1 MTASHR
7 DSPSVRRPALA
18 ATQIIDGTLALGL
31 FLVSGALVLWG
42 GEATESLRISSWPVV
57 AILLCGAVVFRRS
70 VPLLALVL
78 AWAGALIQVAFVQE
92 VGPESVAILVV
103 LYSTAAYG
111 SRVVSILG
119 LISAVIGGL
128 LAGWFLAIAV
138 PSAEGSAPGSVP
150 FLATLCVLILFVAW
164 LLGTLRVVSSRATRE
179 RVAAGI
185 AAEQARHAIAVE
197 EERARI
203 ARDVHDVVA
212 HSLTVMIAQAEGV
225 RMIAET
231 RGTADA
237 GSLITIAETG
247 RAALAEV
254 RSVLAELREGER
266 DSPQPSL
273 ARLEGL
279 LTQLRS
285 SGARVTMTE
294 TGDRRTLAAQ
304 VDAAAFRIV
313 QEALTNAIRHGRA
326 AEEISLHLAWAEEAL
341 EVTVTNPV
349 TPGVKPSGGG
359 HGIVGMHERAHHV
372 GGTVRTSALLGFFT
386 LTAFLPLD
394 RRGTA

>member
-1 MTASHR
+1 MAGPYTS
-7 DSPSVRRPALA
+7 
-18 ATQIIDGTLALGL
+18 DGALALGL
-31 FLVSGALVLWG
+31 LLVSGAVVLWG
-42 GEATESLRISSWPVV
+42 GALTESLRISSWPLV
-57 AILLCGAVVFRRS
+57 AIILCGAVVFRRS
-70 VPLLALVL
+70 TPLLALGL
-78 AWAGALIQVAFVQE
+78 AWAGALIQVAVVQE

-103 LYSTAAYG
+103 LYSSAAYG
-111 SRVVSILG
+111 SRVVSVIG
-119 LISAVIGGL
+119 LISVLVGGL

-138 PSAEGSAPGSVP
+138 PRAEGSAPGSVS

-185 AAEQARHAIAVE
+185 AAEQARHAVAVE

-237 GSLITIAETG
+237 GSLNTIAETG

-266 DSPQPSL
+266 DRPQPSL
-273 ARLEGL
+273 ARLDGL

-294 TGDRRTLAAQ
+294 SGDRRPLAAQ

-326 AEEISLHLAWAEEAL
+326 ADEISLHLAWVEEAL
-341 EVTVTNPV
+341 EMTVTNPIA
-349 TPGVKPSGGG
+349 PGIKPSRGG

-372 GGTVRTSALLGFFT
+372 GGTVRTVTRLGTFT
-386 LTAFLPLD
+386 LTAVLPLD
-394 RRGTA
+394 RRGNA